1 MNLTL
6 RKPVAEDG
14 SDIHELVRLCSPLDE
29 NSIYCNLLQAS
40 YFSESA
46 VVAEADGKLVGFITG
61 FVSPNDKQVL
71 FVWQVAVSPAA
82 RGLGLGLRMLEH
94 LSARMQRRGVRFVET
109 TITDDNDASWALFR
123 RFAENRGVAI
133 EHAPHYLRVTHFRG
147 HHETENLLRIG
158 PLPAQVQ
165 SSLNRDE
172 HEMASV

>member
-14 SDIHELVRLCSPLDE
+14 SSIHELVRLCSPLDE
-29 NSIYCNLLQAS
+29 NSVYCNLLQAS

-46 VVAEADGKLVGFITG
+46 VVAEADGKIIGFITG
-61 FVSPNDKQVL
+61 FISPKDPEVL

-82 RGLGLGLRMLEH
+82 RGLGLGLRMLEQ
-94 LSARMQRRGVRFVET
+94 LSARMQKQGVRFVET
-109 TITDDNDASWALFR
+109 TITDDNGASWALFR
-123 RFAENRGVAI
+123 RFAAKHEAAI

-158 PLPAQVQ
+158 PLVANAQ
-165 SSLNRDE
+165 SSVNQNE
-172 HEMASV
+172 HEKAPA